1 MSATMDARIQLKRD
15 TTENWNRARGFVPL
29 AGELILYTDYSS
41 YTKEVN
47 GQNKVIAVPGI
58 KIGDGSAYVQDL
70 PFVDEELRDIL
81 MDHINNMDLHVTL
94 GEKTFWNNKI
104 NVDDAYEAVHDELVD
119 EMLVLNR
126 N

>member
-1 MSATMDARIQLKRD
+1 MSATMNTRIQLKRD
-15 TTENWNRARGFVPL
+15 TTENWNKARGFVPL
-29 AGELILYTDYSS
+29 AGELILYTDYGS

-47 GQNKVIAVPGI
+47 GQNKVIAIPGI

-94 GEKTFWNNKI
+94 GEKAFWNNKI

-119 EMLVLNR
+119 ETLVLNR

>member
-1 MSATMDARIQLKRD
+1 MSATINTRIQLKRD
-15 TTENWNRARGFVPL
+15 TTANWNAARGFVPM
-29 AGELILYTDYSS
+29 AGEIIIYTDYDS
-41 YTKEVN
+41 YQKEIN
-47 GQNKVIAVPGI
+47 GRIKTILIPGI
-58 KIGDGSAYVQDL
+58 KIGDGGAYVQDL
-70 PFVDEELRDIL
+70 PFVDEDLRDTL

-104 NVDDAYEAVHDELVD
+104 NVDDAYEAVHDELID

>member
-1 MSATMDARIQLKRD
+1 MSATMNTRIKLKRD
-15 TTENWNRARGFVPL
+15 TTENWNKARGFVPL

-47 GQNKVIAVPGI
+47 GQNKVIAIPGI

-94 GEKTFWNNKI
+94 GEKAFWNNKI